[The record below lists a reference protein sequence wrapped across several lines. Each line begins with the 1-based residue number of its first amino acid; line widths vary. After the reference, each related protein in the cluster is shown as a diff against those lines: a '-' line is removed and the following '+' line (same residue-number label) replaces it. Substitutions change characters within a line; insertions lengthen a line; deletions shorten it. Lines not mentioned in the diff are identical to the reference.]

1 MPEATFNP
9 YEILGCD
16 PSATDAEIKAAYREA
31 AQKAH
36 PDRKGG
42 SAEQMSLVN
51 QAYQLLCDPQKRA
64 AFDAG
69 HSTELPFSLGRR
81 AKDFVLGLCAVV
93 IRSAPVSA
101 NMVHLLI
108 NGITNQ
114 QKSLKESRL
123 KTMSEIEGLRA
134 RLRRLK
140 GPPENFIE
148 DLIKQEIEKG
158 EKLLPVYDLDEMV
171 MVKALEILQDFRY
184 EDEAD
189 RPPSLLLTPYG
200 RSLYLGGPQY

>member
-1 MPEATFNP
+1 M
-9 YEILGCD
+9 
-16 PSATDAEIKAAYREA
+16 
-31 AQKAH
+31 
-36 PDRKGG
+36 
-42 SAEQMSLVN
+42 
-51 QAYQLLCDPQKRA
+51 
-64 AFDAG
+64 
-69 HSTELPFSLGRR
+69 
-81 AKDFVLGLCAVV
+81 
-93 IRSAPVSA
+93 
-101 NMVHLLI
+101 HLLI